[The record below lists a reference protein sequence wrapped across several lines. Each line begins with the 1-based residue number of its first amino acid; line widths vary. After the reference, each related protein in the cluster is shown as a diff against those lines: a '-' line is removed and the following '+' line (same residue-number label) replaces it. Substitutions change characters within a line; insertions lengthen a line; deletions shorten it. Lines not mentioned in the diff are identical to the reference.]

1 MSRCY
6 QKKKKKTIFWEKIL
20 REKSYYVEGRK
31 NQDLWRKKVIIYR
44 EQKLYYFED
53 EVLTFQG
60 KVVVFQEFEEKKSN
74 HNIWYYEE
82 KNRER
87 RHNTMAKCYI
97 NNVGVQNWEFFLFH
111 FSKQKLWTM
120 FRSELDVTG
129 YVIGCVLV
137 GNPKKI
143 WP

>member
-1 MSRCY
+1 MLP
-6 QKKKKKTIFWEKIL
+6 KKKKKDNILRKIL

-74 HNIWYYEE
+74 HNI
-82 KNRER
+82 
-87 RHNTMAKCYI
+87 
-97 NNVGVQNWEFFLFH
+97 
-111 FSKQKLWTM
+111 
-120 FRSELDVTG
+120 
-129 YVIGCVLV
+129 
-137 GNPKKI
+137 
-143 WP
+143 